1 MRLDDND
8 MRLRPATSLAR
19 DRPRPPAPRG
29 AVDAVFERIVGL
41 ALHGSGIE
49 FDGVAP
55 WDPQI
60 HDARTFRRMTL
71 EHSIGAGESYMDGWW
86 DCAALDQFFFRLFR
100 TRLGDDP
107 RPLLGGLSELLPRAV
122 NLQSR
127 TRSHRVNDQHYDLGN
142 DLYEAM
148 LDARMVYT
156 CGYWEGAA
164 NLEEAQINKLEL
176 VCRKLGL
183 QPGMRVLDIGCGF
196 GSFLKYAA
204 ERHGI
209 EGVGYTLSR
218 SQHAYALRSCRDLP
232 VEVRFGDYRTIQGRF
247 DRIASIG
254 MFEAV
259 GQKNIRTF
267 MAVMHRVIDPDGA
280 ALLHTI
286 GKDMPRAASSHW
298 VDKYIFPNGYIPELG
313 EVVRGIEGLFR
324 IEDLHNF
331 GPDYDRTLMAW
342 NERFQAAWPEL
353 EPRYGRR
360 FRRMWEFYLML
371 FAGGFRAREWELW
384 QLLLTP
390 DSRLT
395 QPSKREQVHASLAA
409 SSAAASAPGGSRRP

>member
-1 MRLDDND
+1 MILNDDN
-8 MRLRPATSLAR
+8 SLAQSVTGLQYGQQ
-19 DRPRPPAPRG
+19 RPLAPRG
-29 AVDAVFERIVGL
+29 RLDGVFERIVRL
-41 ALHGSGIE
+41 ALRGSGIA
-49 FDGVAP
+49 FDGHAP

-60 HDARTFRRMTL
+60 HDARAFRRMAL
-71 EHSIGAGESYMDGWW
+71 DHSIGAGESYMDGWW
-86 DCAALDQFFFRLFR
+86 DCPALDQFFFRLFR
-100 TRLGDDP
+100 TRVGDDP
-107 RPLLGGLSELLPRAV
+107 RPVLNVLSQLAPRV
-122 NLQSR
+122 LNLQSAA
-127 TRSHRVNDQHYDLGN
+127 RSERVNREHYDLGV

-156 CGYWEGAA
+156 CGYWEGASS
-164 NLEEAQINKLEL
+164 LEEAQTNKLEL

-183 QPGMRVLDIGCGF
+183 RPGMRVLDIGCGF

-204 ERHGI
+204 EHHGI

-218 SQHAYALRSCRDLP
+218 SQHDYAQRSCQQLP
-232 VEVRFGDYRTIQGRF
+232 VEVRFGDYRTIEGRF

-267 MAVMHRVIDPDGA
+267 MEVMHRVLDPDGA

-286 GKDMPRAASSHW
+286 GKDVPRAASSHW

-313 EVVRGIEGLFR
+313 EMVEGLEGLFR

-342 NERFQAAWPEL
+342 HDRFQAAWPRL

-360 FRRMWEFYLML
+360 FRRMWEFYLLL

-390 DSRLT
+390 MSRIE
-395 QPSKREQVHASLAA
+395 QPSKREQVH
-409 SSAAASAPGGSRRP
+409 SSFHVRWPGGK